1 MFMAGKQQFLEMVLD
16 QMSDIGGVSA
26 KAMFGGHGLYQDGVF
41 FAIISRERLYF
52 KADDG
57 TRDAFE
63 ARGLAR
69 FAYTARGKVME
80 ASYYEA
86 PPEVFDAPHEM
97 QHWVRLALVAA
108 LRARKAR

>member
-1 MFMAGKQQFLEMVLD
+1 MAGKQQFLEMVLD

-63 ARGLAR
+63 TRGLAR